1 VIVTPLALESGLA
14 GFMAAIMTTAAF
26 VPQAAQAP
34 PVIASNVVN
43 LRSQGS
49 ILFLKLRHG

>member
-1 VIVTPLALESGLA
+1 MIVTPLALESGLA